1 MATLDLGPGTVFGG
15 DFQVVRALRVGG
27 MGAVYVAEQRSTRTL
42 RALKVM
48 QRELVGDASLRERFE
63 LEARVGAQIES
74 DHVVQIVGAGV
85 DEATGLPWIAMELLK
100 GMPLDAYLHQ
110 RGPRSP
116 GEVRFLFE
124 QLCHALGAAHA
135 QGIVHRDLKPANV
148 FLSVSRMVGLSYVV
162 KVLDFGIAK
171 VLAEAKTTRTAAV
184 GTPLYMAPEQ
194 YEAGKVTPATDVWA
208 LGLIAFELL
217 TGHSYWKAA
226 KGGEATPAKIMYE
239 TCLGELVP
247 ASSRRVDLGIEREL
261 PPGFDEWF
269 TRCVQRQP
277 DLRFADASLAFASL
291 AAVLGPAVA
300 PTEKLPVEREETP
313 RISLEVQAAMTPTG
327 TAVGTVVAS
336 GTLLA
341 TTPPAAQTPATR
353 PLSTEIARTEVA
365 AQVAASER
373 AAPDRRPFVLGALV
387 GVIGLGLLGLGL
399 RKSEPAAAP
408 PAASSSVAVA
418 VKPSASASIAVDV
431 TQFSAGK
438 AGVRVEGHLLH
449 KQLAAGV
456 RTETYVMLEMFGAD
470 AAPKAVMPVHLSLVI
485 DRSGSMKGARL
496 TNALA
501 AAASAIDHLR
511 DGDLVSVVTF
521 DDKAEL
527 TLAPTTLDASSR
539 TAAKAAVAKIGLG
552 GNTCISCGLATA
564 LDKLAATPDVARRVL
579 LLSDGEA
586 NYGVKDVPGFEKIG
600 HDAQKLDTSITTI
613 GVGLDYDAK
622 SLLALSKPSNGLHY
636 YAANE
641 AALPP
646 IFDEQAKAMASV
658 VAVSTEAVVRLTPGI
673 ELLSVLDR
681 THKIEGNAGDGFV
694 VRVPLGQFT
703 RAERKT
709 VLLKIALKA
718 SEDKTPIGDV
728 DLSFREPGDKVATL
742 VKGRLAVPTG
752 NDGQLDPSVE
762 TRVKSSETA
771 AALMKANALMDQGK
785 TKEAVAT
792 LEAQQKALAAQKKK
806 MMATP
811 GATVDNPYAAK
822 DLDKQA
828 TAVENAKNKYD
839 EVQKKAP
846 PAGAAPNSPAPK
858 PAPAKDASNKAF
870 EDAYKASY

>member
-1 MATLDLGPGTVFGG
+1 MATIDLGPGTVFGG

-100 GMPLDAYLHQ
+100 GMPLDAYLHL

-226 KGGEATPAKIMYE
+226 RGGEATPAKIMYE

-277 DLRFADASLAFASL
+277 DLRFADAALAFESLAS
-291 AAVLGPAVA
+291 VLGPAVA

-353 PLSTEIARTEVA
+353 PLATEIVRTEVV

-387 GVIGLGLLGLGL
+387 GVLGLGLLGLGL
-399 RKSEPAAAP
+399 RKSDPGAAP

-456 RTETYVMLEMFGAD
+456 RTETYVMLEVFGAD
-470 AAPKAVMPVHLSLVI
+470 SPPKAVMPVHLSLVI

-527 TLAPTTLDASSR
+527 TLAPTPLDASSR
-539 TAAKAAVAKIGLG
+539 ATAKAAVAKIALG

-681 THKIEGNAGDGFV
+681 TPQDRGQRGRRVRGARAARPVHPRRAQDGAAEDRAQGERGQDPDRRRRSVVSRAGRQGGDAGE
-694 VRVPLGQFT
+694 
-703 RAERKT
+703 RAARG
-709 VLLKIALKA
+709 A
-718 SEDKTPIGDV
+718 D
-728 DLSFREPGDKVATL
+728 RQ
-742 VKGRLAVPTG
+742 R
-752 NDGQLDPSVE
+752 
-762 TRVKSSETA
+762 RA
-771 AALMKANALMDQGK
+771 AR
-785 TKEAVAT
+785 
-792 LEAQQKALAAQKKK
+792 
-806 MMATP
+806 
-811 GATVDNPYAAK
+811 
-822 DLDKQA
+822 
-828 TAVENAKNKYD
+828 
-839 EVQKKAP
+839 P
-846 PAGAAPNSPAPK
+846 PAPRRG
-858 PAPAKDASNKAF
+858 
-870 EDAYKASY
+870 